1 MANLP
6 DGQTKQPTLWQ
17 RGQSSFHTFLDPPL
31 SFWNTCAGGMSAQHM
46 KELRGIHS
54 DSPLSSQHGRLVFT
68 LDIFTSSRCQ
78 ISHSTWA
85 LGLALELHFWLLNS
99 KKCGWNSSPSDLHSA
114 SHIPLLINAHI
125 PTFPFMVDHAEPSHL
140 RWRCVKLCVYKM
152 LLIEAIELHF
162 ARLCHRN
169 SYLQTNGCKQRL
181 QVGGMLHCL
190 GWLLRLIGLLVLVSL
205 SSFLKSRSVWNLL
218 GALHRP

>member
-1 MANLP
+1 
-6 DGQTKQPTLWQ
+6 
-17 RGQSSFHTFLDPPL
+17 
-31 SFWNTCAGGMSAQHM
+31 M

-99 KKCGWNSSPSDLHSA
+99 KKCGWNSSHSA
-114 SHIPLLINAHI
+114 SHIPLLTNAHI
-125 PTFPFMVDHAEPSHL
+125 PTFPVMVDHAEPSHL

-181 QVGGMLHCL
+181 QVCGRDAALCGVVVAFN
-190 GWLLRLIGLLVLVSL
+190 R
-205 SSFLKSRSVWNLL
+205 SSCVGFIVFFPQVPQCLKSAGSTPSSVARHAHQWRQLHHVHLL
-218 GALHRP
+218 DTPWHREQNVQENSL